1 MTNLSPN
8 PQDSEKDVTP
18 LQCITGGLIAGGLAF
33 LFYLLD
39 RNIIDTFAQKPL
51 PDTNI
56 TATNIAVAVRT
67 LVMGGVTL
75 VTALF
80 AIAGL
85 GLLLLAIQTALQSK
99 TKNQS

>member
-1 MTNLSPN
+1 MTPSPDPN
-8 PQDSEKDVTP
+8 EKDVTP
-18 LQCITGGLIAGGLAF
+18 LQCIIGGLISGGLAT

-39 RNIIDTFAQKPL
+39 RNIINTFAAKPL

-85 GLLLLAIQTALQSK
+85 GLLLLAIQTAFQGSPE
-99 TKNQS
+99 NES